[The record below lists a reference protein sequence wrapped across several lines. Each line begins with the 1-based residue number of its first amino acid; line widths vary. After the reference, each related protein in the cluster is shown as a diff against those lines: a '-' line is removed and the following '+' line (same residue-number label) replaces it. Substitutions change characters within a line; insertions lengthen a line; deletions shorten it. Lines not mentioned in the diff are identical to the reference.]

1 MHILW
6 TTGKCQAEMKVAEFC
21 AHALMSLE
29 VVIHPRALPLDGLPS
44 LSSQFPQSDSL
55 ASQKHNAPGLN
66 KMDRIAG
73 DGSVLSN
80 LWLANVDV
88 PANSEI
94 ERTVDT
100 TLPLPEAKR
109 LKVGNDLVGSENV
122 QHADVL
128 IKVPESTKES
138 LVHVSER
145 DDDMVPK
152 VVSET
157 QEGES
162 LAGKDS
168 LMEEAAVGKKHES
181 LGESDDDSIPSLK
194 ADDYLSSDSDIES

>member
-1 MHILW
+1 
-6 TTGKCQAEMKVAEFC
+6 MKAAEFC

-44 LSSQFPQSDSL
+44 LSSQFPGSNSL
-55 ASQKHNAPGLN
+55 ASQKHSALGLN

-94 ERTVDT
+94 QRSIDT

-122 QHADVL
+122 QQGDAPME
-128 IKVPESTKES
+128 VPESTKES
-138 LVHVSER
+138 LGHVSDR
-145 DDDMVPK
+145 DYDVVPK
-152 VVSET
+152 EVVSET
-157 QEGES
+157 QEGEG

-194 ADDYLSSDSDIES
+194 ADDYLSSASDIES